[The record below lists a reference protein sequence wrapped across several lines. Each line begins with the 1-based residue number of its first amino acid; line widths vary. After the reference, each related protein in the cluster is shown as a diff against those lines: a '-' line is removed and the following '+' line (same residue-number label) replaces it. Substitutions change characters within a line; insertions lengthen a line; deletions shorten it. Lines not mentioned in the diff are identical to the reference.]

1 VTAAIVRSHV
11 DGECAMKFEI
21 PFEDAAATSVRH
33 DGSVAPGGVS
43 ADPAQPTSHPPHTD
57 GRTLRRRARLRGW
70 KLPITD
76 GPFAESKEL

>member
-1 VTAAIVRSHV
+1 
-11 DGECAMKFEI
+11 MKFEI

-33 DGSVAPGGVS
+33 DGSAVPGGVRP
-43 ADPAQPTSHPPHTD
+43 DPAQPTSHLPHTD